1 MVPKHPGIAD
11 REYVVGEEYRLAPV
25 EERSAASHSHYFA
38 SLTEAW
44 RNLPEDMAERFP
56 TVEALRKW
64 ALIKAGFRDERSVVC
79 SNKTEA
85 QRIATFIRHLD
96 DMTVV
101 VVTEATL
108 TVMTAKSQSMRA
120 MGRVEFQRSK
130 EAVLDVVAQ
139 MIGVKRDALAAN
151 AGKAA

>member
-1 MVPKHPGIAD
+1 MCSSD
-11 REYVVGEEYRLAPV
+11 L
-25 EERSAASHSHYFA
+25 SAASHSHYFA